1 MKKKAAADKER
12 YAKELAEAPPPED
25 GESEEEDQGKKRK
38 KKKKKVL
45 QEGEPKKPMTAYLMF
60 GQEIRK
66 KIVEES
72 KEKGEKLPP
81 KEIMQKIGEEWQK
94 LSADG
99 KQPYLDKQKQA
110 VTDYKE
116 AHAKWEAEHQGGSSP
131 KTTKKVKRKREDDG
145 ESKKD
150 KPKKQKTEKDKKIKE
165 DEDGKK
171 NKAKKQKNRKGEKH

>member
-66 KIVEES
+66 K
-72 KEKGEKLPP
+72 
-81 KEIMQKIGEEWQK
+81 
-94 LSADG
+94 
-99 KQPYLDKQKQA
+99 
-110 VTDYKE
+110 
-116 AHAKWEAEHQGGSSP
+116 
-131 KTTKKVKRKREDDG
+131 
-145 ESKKD
+145 
-150 KPKKQKTEKDKKIKE
+150 
-165 DEDGKK
+165 
-171 NKAKKQKNRKGEKH
+171 NR

>member
-1 MKKKAAADKER
+1 LVKK
-12 YAKELAEAPPPED
+12 
-25 GESEEEDQGKKRK
+25 SE
-38 KKKKKVL
+38 
-45 QEGEPKKPMTAYLMF
+45 
-60 GQEIRK
+60 K

-150 KPKKQKTEKDKKIKE
+150 KPKKQKTEKDKKL
-165 DEDGKK
+165 KK
-171 NKAKKQKNRKGEKH
+171 MKTVKKTRQKSKKQKRRKTLKMKVIHQ